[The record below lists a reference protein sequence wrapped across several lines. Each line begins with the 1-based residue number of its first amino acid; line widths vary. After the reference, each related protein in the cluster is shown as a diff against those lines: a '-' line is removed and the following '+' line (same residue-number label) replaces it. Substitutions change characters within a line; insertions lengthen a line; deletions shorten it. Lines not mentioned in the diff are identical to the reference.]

1 MSDIDMF
8 GQLKDGDYSFSD
20 ELGVEVFAN
29 GNAGI
34 NSAVYYF
41 LIGSNELDSGNSFS
55 WMWIRIVLD
64 FNSTQIR

>member
-41 LIGSNELDSGNSFS
+41 VIGSNELDSGNSFS
-55 WMWIRIVLD
+55 
-64 FNSTQIR
+64 